1 MPIYM
6 DRHDVSE
13 NVTAEIVAQLH
24 QEDLKVEQ
32 QFNCRGLTYWF
43 DEKRKT
49 AFCLVDAPD
58 KKSLQEMHNHA
69 HGEVSHQIIE
79 VDPLVVESFLGR
91 IEDPAASINNALN
104 IINDPAFRTIMAG
117 RIKSNSIA
125 NIIQLIKSF
134 RGRIVK
140 QNGSEILVSFE
151 SVTDA
156 VKCAAEISLIKNSEI
171 NMGIA
176 AGLPVSGEKG
186 FFEET
191 VKMAKRLSLID
202 KASIVLTSEV
212 DELIKNENSTV
223 LVEDDKI
230 MTLTTAEENFLN
242 SLFDFIE
249 KEWKNSNLKVDD
261 FNKSIGLSKTQ
272 LYRKMISLMGI
283 SPNTFLK
290 QYRLRKALGLMAK
303 KSNTLSEIAYDS
315 GFNSLSYFS
324 KCFIKQF
331 GTLPSEYQQKQS

>member
-49 AFCLVDAPD
+49 AFCLVDAPN
-58 KKSLQEMHNHA
+58 KKSIQEMHNHA
-69 HGEVSHQIIE
+69 HGEVPHQIIE
-79 VDPLVVESFLGR
+79 VDPLIVESFLGR
-91 IEDPAASINNALN
+91 IEDPAASKNNALN
-104 IINDPAFRTIMAG
+104 IINDAAFRTIMAG
-117 RIKSNSIA
+117 RIKTNSTPVVTEH
-125 NIIQLIKSF
+125 LKSF

-140 QNGSEILVSFE
+140 QNEIEFLASFE

-156 VKCAAEISLIKNSEI
+156 VKCASEISLIKNSEI
-171 NMGIA
+171 NIGIA

-191 VKMAKRLSLID
+191 VKLASRLSLIE
-202 KASIVLTSEV
+202 KASIVLTFEV
-212 DELIKNENSTV
+212 EELVKNENLSFF
-223 LVEDDKI
+223 VENNKI
-230 MTLTTAEENFLN
+230 MALTTTEENLLN

-249 KEWKNSNLKVDD
+249 KEWKNPNIKVDD
-261 FNKSIGLSKTQ
+261 FNKSIGLSKSQ
-272 LYRKMISLMGI
+272 LYRKMISLLGI

-290 QYRLRKALGLMAK
+290 QYRLRKALELMAK

-324 KCFIKQF
+324 KCFVKQY
-331 GTLPSEYQQKQS
+331 GILPSEYQQKIG

>member
-156 VKCAAEISLIKNSEI
+156 VKCAVEISLIKNSEI

>member
-1 MPIYM
+1 M

-91 IEDPAASINNALN
+91 IEDPAASKNNTLN
-104 IINDPAFRTIMAG
+104 IINDPAFRTIMAV
-117 RIKSNSIA
+117 RKKINSLPFLT
-125 NIIQLIKSF
+125 QLIKSF
-134 RGRIVK
+134 HGRIVK
-140 QNGSEILVSFE
+140 HNGCEILVSFE

-156 VKCAAEISLIKNSEI
+156 VKCAVEISLIKNSVI
-171 NMGIA
+171 NIGIA
-176 AGLPVSGEKG
+176 AGLPVSGNKG

-191 VKMAKRLSLID
+191 VVMAKRLSLIE
-202 KASIVLTSEV
+202 KASIVLTSEAE
-212 DELIKNENSTV
+212 ELIKNENSTV
-223 LVEDDKI
+223 LLKDDKI
-230 MTLTTAEENFLN
+230 MTLTSKEENFLN

-272 LYRKMISLMGI
+272 LYRKMMLLIGI

-290 QYRLRKALGLMAK
+290 QYRLRKALELMAK

-331 GTLPSEYQQKQS
+331 GTLPSAYQQNHS